1 MNTEAIK
8 NVLAKHGRLSVDVS
22 TLDTKADL
30 YESGLSSLTT
40 VNLMLA
46 LEDQFEIEF
55 PEKLLS
61 RKTFQSIESLD
72 QAISEI
78 KGLIQ

>member
-22 TLDTKADL
+22 TLDTNADL